1 MASIERILQFIS
13 YKGISKREF
22 YTTVELSN
30 GYLDKTK
37 TINSDILERITYKYP
52 ELNMIWVITGK
63 GDMLINE
70 DKPEGAPISN
80 NHAHDPEATANTNAS
95 AFASKSTI
103 RTEVKPTPS
112 TAILNPKIITV
123 DNQGKENILH
133 VSVKAAA
140 GYLAGHSDL
149 EYFEKLPS
157 FNLPGLTGS
166 TYRSF
171 EVDGDSMYPTLKH
184 GQMVIGEWVE
194 TLDDIKED
202 RVYIVVTKNDRPV
215 IKRLLNRIKTRGVI
229 IAKSDATNDRELY
242 KNYTI
247 RPEDIVELWYARFH
261 GGFDFQAPSDM
272 WKRVNN
278 HESDITVL
286 QNTVGKLMTVIKS
299 AGLINE

>member
-22 YTTVELSN
+22 YTTVALSN

-37 TINSDILERITYKYP
+37 TINSDILERITYRYP

-63 GDMLINE
+63 EGMLINE
-70 DKPEGAPISN
+70 DKPDGASN
-80 NHAHDPEATANTNAS
+80 SHIHDLGAAVDTNDSAN
-95 AFASKSTI
+95 KSTT
-103 RTEVKPTPS
+103 RTEAKLTSPTV
-112 TAILNPKIITV
+112 ILNPQIITV

-140 GYLAGHSDL
+140 GYLAGHSDP
-149 EYFEKLPS
+149 EYFERLPS

-194 TLDDIKED
+194 KLDDIKED

-229 IAKSDATNDRELY
+229 IARSDATNDRELY

-247 RPEDIVELWYARFH
+247 RPDDIVELWYARFH

-278 HESDITVL
+278 HESDITIL
-286 QNTVGKLMTVIKS
+286 QNTVDKLMSAIKS
-299 AGLINE
+299 AGLIN